1 MKMEALRQQLKSGRN
16 PEVRG
21 DFEGGSAFTL
31 IELLVVIAVIAILAA
46 LLLPALNR
54 SKQLAYSTYCRSNL
68 RQYGLAV
75 RAYLNDFQFYPPW
88 QYNPVTGFQ
97 MSTVDVNVWWYQMI
111 EPYTLTKWV
120 NLLPT
125 GYSRP
130 PSPTTIQG
138 CPGYSMLGGE
148 YFDSLGA
155 YGYNSLLGTR
165 STNSTQGPVPFLARL
180 RDSDVHRPAELPVF
194 GDTHIDFVFPPP
206 ARPPLLFSGPLYPA
220 LLWYRE
226 HRCGR
231 GGYGLPSRQP
241 VGLGFGPVRRMGE
254 EATCR
259 PVEHQLLRRPHGGRQ
274 ARIPVQRHQCDR
286 AKPLGSILP
295 MNCDL
300 RTTR

>member
-1 MKMEALRQQLKSGRN
+1 MEGSYRKLGLVTGFGPGR
-16 PEVRG
+16 R
-21 DFEGGSAFTL
+21 FTGSPAFTL

-46 LLLPALNR
+46 MLLPTLNR

-75 RAYLNDFQFYPPW
+75 RAYLNDFQFYPPG

-97 MSTVDVNVWWYQMI
+97 TSTVDVNVWWYQII

-120 NLLPT
+120 NPAPA

-180 RDSDVHRPAELPVF
+180 RDSDVPRPAELPVF

-206 ARPPLLFSGPLYPA
+206 PGPPSSSPVPYIPPFCGIVSIGVEGEDTDSLLANPWNSGSAQCAAWARKRHAGQWNINFCDGHTEAVKLGYLFNVTNA
-220 LLWYRE
+220 I
-226 HRCGR
+226 
-231 GGYGLPSRQP
+231 
-241 VGLGFGPVRRMGE
+241 VRNRWD
-254 EATCR
+254 
-259 PVEHQLLRRPHGGRQ
+259 PFSQ
-274 ARIPVQRHQCDR
+274 
-286 AKPLGSILP
+286 
-295 MNCDL
+295 
-300 RTTR
+300 